1 MNLQLARA
9 IKSVLVWLM
18 LGTVIVCTSV
28 SVLGIWDVI
37 ETRDAV
43 WRAMATLGV
52 VFFGSMIS
60 FVVLALSQTKLLN
73 GQGSS

>member
-1 MNLQLARA
+1 MNPQLSRA

-18 LGTVIVCTSV
+18 LVAVVICTSV

-37 ETRDAV
+37 EARDAV

-52 VFFGSMIS
+52 VFFGSVIS
-60 FVVLALSQTKLLN
+60 FVVLGVSQTQLLK
-73 GQGSS
+73 GETT